1 MSNRLEKIRL
11 QLVTLNP
18 TVLELIDDSHKH
30 AGHAGA
36 ASGGGH
42 YVLRIASAQFIGKNT
57 IARHRMIYL
66 ALGDMMK
73 QEIHALTIQALTPN
87 EI

>member
-18 TVLELIDDSHKH
+18 TLFELNDDSHNH

-36 ASGGGH
+36 AGGGGH

-57 IARHRMIYL
+57 IVRHRMIYL

-73 QEIHALTIQALTPN
+73 HEIHALTIQALTPS

>member
-11 QLVTLNP
+11 RLVTFNP
-18 TVLELIDDSHKH
+18 TAFELTDDSHKH
-30 AGHAGA
+30 AGHAGS

-57 IARHRMIYL
+57 IARHRMVYL

-73 QEIHALTIQALTPN
+73 QDIHALTIQALTPN

>member
-1 MSNRLEKIRL
+1 MSNRLEKIRQHL
-11 QLVTLNP
+11 ITLNP
-18 TVLELIDDSHKH
+18 TVLELVDESHKH

-42 YVLRIASAQFIGKNT
+42 YVLRITSAQFIGKNT
-57 IARHRMIYL
+57 VARHRMIYL
-66 ALGDMMK
+66 ALGDLMK
-73 QEIHALTIQALTPN
+73 HDIHALTIQALTPN

>member
-18 TVLELIDDSHKH
+18 TVFELTDDSHKH

-42 YVLRIASAQFIGKNT
+42 YVLRIASEQFIGKNT

-73 QEIHALTIQALTPN
+73 QEIHALTIQALAPN

>member
-1 MSNRLEKIRL
+1 MSDRLEKIQL
-11 QLVTLNP
+11 QLATLNP
-18 TVLELIDDSHKH
+18 TALELIDESHKH

-36 ASGGGH
+36 AGGGGH

-57 IARHRMIYL
+57 MARHRMIYL
-66 ALGDMMK
+66 ALGDLMK
-73 QEIHALTIQALTPN
+73 HDIHALTIQALAPN

>member
-1 MSNRLEKIRL
+1 MSNRLEKIRQHL
-11 QLVTLNP
+11 ATLHP
-18 TVLELIDDSHKH
+18 TVLELTDESHKH

-42 YVLRIASAQFIGKNT
+42 YVLRIASDQFIGKNT

-66 ALGDMMK
+66 ALGDLMK
-73 QEIHALTIQALTPN
+73 HDIHALTIQALAPN

>member
-11 QLVTLNP
+11 HLVTLNP
-18 TVLELIDDSHKH
+18 TIFELADDSHKH
-30 AGHAGA
+30 AGHTGA

-57 IARHRMIYL
+57 VARHRMIYL

-73 QEIHALTIQALTPN
+73 QEIHALTIQALVPN

>member
-18 TVLELIDDSHKH
+18 TVFELTDDSHKH
-30 AGHAGA
+30 AGHAGS

-57 IARHRMIYL
+57 IVRHRMIYL

-73 QEIHALTIQALTPN
+73 QEIHALTIQALAPS

>member
-18 TVLELIDDSHKH
+18 IVFELTDDSHKH

-42 YVLRIASAQFIGKNT
+42 YVLRITSEQFIGKNT

-73 QEIHALTIQALTPN
+73 QEIHALTIQALAPN

>member
-1 MSNRLEKIRL
+1 MNDCLEKIRL
-11 QLVTLNP
+11 RLATLNP
-18 TVLELIDDSHKH
+18 TALELIDESHKH

-42 YVLRIASAQFIGKNT
+42 YVLSITSTQFVGKNT
-57 IARHRMIYL
+57 MARHRMIYST
-66 ALGDMMK
+66 LGDLMK
-73 QEIHALTIQALTPN
+73 HDIHALTIKAYAPN

>member
-1 MSNRLEKIRL
+1 MSDCLEKIRL

-18 TVLELIDDSHKH
+18 TVFELTNDSHKH

-42 YVLRIASAQFIGKNT
+42 YVLRIVSAQFIGKNT
-57 IARHRMIYL
+57 VTRHRMIYS

-73 QEIHALTIQALTPN
+73 QEVHALTIQALAPN